1 MDEGQ
6 NGGDGFV
13 AGNVAGNQVNFDSQN
28 LQGGGA
34 IVEIH

>member
-1 MDEGQ
+1 MNEGQ
-6 NGGDGFV
+6 NGGTGFV
-13 AGNVAGNQVNFDSQN
+13 AGNPVNFDSQN